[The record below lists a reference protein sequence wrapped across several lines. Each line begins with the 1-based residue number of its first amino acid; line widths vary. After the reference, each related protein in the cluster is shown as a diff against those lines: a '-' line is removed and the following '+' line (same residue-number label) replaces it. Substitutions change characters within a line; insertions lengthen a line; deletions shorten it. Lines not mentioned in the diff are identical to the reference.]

1 MSVYKDN
8 ATGKWR
14 VIYRYT
20 DITGKRKQTQKR
32 GFETKREAVAW
43 EHEMMLKSQA
53 KLDMTF
59 GSFYEIYEAD
69 KASRLKQST
78 WETKSH
84 IIRTKILPY
93 FADRKIDEIEVRDVI
108 AWQNELLA
116 AFKDEGKEER
126 YSQDYLRTIQ
136 AQLTAIFAHAMKYYN
151 LPKNPSSLAGTI
163 GKEVPKEMQF
173 WTKEEYLKFA
183 EVMMDKPR
191 SYYAFELLY
200 WTGIRSGELLALTPS
215 DFDFEKQT
223 LRINKTFHRSKG
235 EDIITTP
242 KTVKS
247 NRIITLPPFLC
258 DEIKDYLGMF
268 FEIGESERMF
278 SFTKS
283 YLGHEMERGCKE
295 SGVKKIRIHDLRHSH
310 VSLLINMGF
319 SALAIGKRVG
329 HEIGLITAIER
340 IKKDGLPKVHCE
352 IPEEDITDYIKG
364 NVTGVNAEFIPI
376 IEKGLQE
383 YADSVEAKLREI
395 KVDLKHEN
403 IVYVGGGASVMKKY
417 GRTKGRNI
425 QYVTDVKAN
434 AIGYRYLADNI
445 G

>member
-1 MSVYKDN
+1 MNEFVTASQSRTVTAHGIFNSN

-59 GSFYEIYEAD
+59 GSFYDIYEAD
-69 KASRLKQST
+69 KASRLKRST

-108 AWQNELLA
+108 AWQNLLLA
-116 AFKDEGKEER
+116 AFKDEGKEEK

-136 AQLTAIFAHAMKYYN
+136 AQLTAIFAHAVKYYN
-151 LPKNPSSLAGTI
+151 LPKNPSSLAGNI

-173 WTKEEYLKFA
+173 WTKEEYLKYA
-183 EVMMDKPR
+183 ESMMDKPR
-191 SYYAFELLY
+191 SFYAFELLY

-215 DFDFEKQT
+215 DFDFENQT

-235 EDIITTP
+235 EDIITSP
-242 KTVKS
+242 KTAKS
-247 NRIITLPPFLC
+247 NRIIMLPPFLC
-258 DEIKDYLGMF
+258 DEIKDYLEMF
-268 FEIGESERMF
+268 YEIGENERMF

-310 VSLLINMGF
+310 VSLLIDMGF
-319 SALAIGKRVG
+319 SALAIGNRVG
-329 HEIGLITAIER
+329 HETEKITYRYAHLFPTVQNEMAEKLEIER
-340 IKKDGLPKVHCE
+340 MSK
-352 IPEEDITDYIKG
+352 ED
-364 NVTGVNAEFIPI
+364 
-376 IEKGLQE
+376 
-383 YADSVEAKLREI
+383 
-395 KVDLKHEN
+395 
-403 IVYVGGGASVMKKY
+403 
-417 GRTKGRNI
+417 
-425 QYVTDVKAN
+425 
-434 AIGYRYLADNI
+434 
-445 G
+445 

>member
-8 ATGKWR
+8 ATGKCR

-59 GSFYEIYEAD
+59 GSLYEIYEAD
-69 KASRLKQST
+69 KVSRLKQST

-163 GKEVPKEMQF
+163 GKGTQ
-173 WTKEEYLKFA
+173 
-183 EVMMDKPR
+183 
-191 SYYAFELLY
+191 
-200 WTGIRSGELLALTPS
+200 
-215 DFDFEKQT
+215 
-223 LRINKTFHRSKG
+223 
-235 EDIITTP
+235 
-242 KTVKS
+242 
-247 NRIITLPPFLC
+247 
-258 DEIKDYLGMF
+258 
-268 FEIGESERMF
+268 
-278 SFTKS
+278 
-283 YLGHEMERGCKE
+283 
-295 SGVKKIRIHDLRHSH
+295 
-310 VSLLINMGF
+310 
-319 SALAIGKRVG
+319 
-329 HEIGLITAIER
+329 
-340 IKKDGLPKVHCE
+340 
-352 IPEEDITDYIKG
+352 
-364 NVTGVNAEFIPI
+364 
-376 IEKGLQE
+376 
-383 YADSVEAKLREI
+383 
-395 KVDLKHEN
+395 
-403 IVYVGGGASVMKKY
+403 
-417 GRTKGRNI
+417 
-425 QYVTDVKAN
+425 
-434 AIGYRYLADNI
+434 
-445 G
+445 

>member
-1 MSVYKDN
+1 MYP
-8 ATGKWR
+8 
-14 VIYRYT
+14 
-20 DITGKRKQTQKR
+20 QQ
-32 GFETKREAVAW
+32 
-43 EHEMMLKSQA
+43 
-53 KLDMTF
+53 
-59 GSFYEIYEAD
+59 
-69 KASRLKQST
+69 
-78 WETKSH
+78 
-84 IIRTKILPY
+84 ILNRNP
-93 FADRKIDEIEVRDVI
+93 
-108 AWQNELLA
+108 
-116 AFKDEGKEER
+116 
-126 YSQDYLRTIQ
+126 
-136 AQLTAIFAHAMKYYN
+136 LTAIFAHAMKYYN

-215 DFDFEKQT
+215 DFDFGKQT

-268 FEIGESERMF
+268 YEIGESERMF

-283 YLGHEMERGCKE
+283 YLGHEMERGCKA

-329 HEIGLITAIER
+329 HTSKEKVIAQGIPHLVYPRFTRVVPARGVINEKMHPNEAYDILHNDKIRDEQIIEDISAC
-340 IKKDGLPKVHCE
+340 IKQGRTPVVLSKYKDHSEKLYHRLKEYANHVFLMTGNNSKKVHRQILE
-352 IPEEDITDYIKG
+352 QMKLVSENETMIL
-364 NVTGVNAEFIPI
+364 VATGSLIGEGFDFPRLDTLFMAMPVSARNI
-376 IEKGLQE
+376 
-383 YADSVEAKLREI
+383 VEAEL
-395 KVDLKHEN
+395 VSFLNSPEN
-403 IVYVGGGASVMKKY
+403 IFLLFL
-417 GRTKGRNI
+417 R
-425 QYVTDVKAN
+425 
-434 AIGYRYLADNI
+434 L
-445 G
+445 

>member
-8 ATGKWR
+8 VTGKWR

-93 FADRKIDEIEVRDVI
+93 FVDRKIDEIEVRDVI

-136 AQLTAIFAHAMKYYN
+136 AQLTAIFAHAVKYYN
-151 LPKNPSSLAGTI
+151 LPKKPSSLAGTI

-183 EVMMDKPR
+183 EEMMDKPR

-200 WTGIRSGELLALTPS
+200 WTGIRSGELLALTPG

-235 EDIITTP
+235 KDIITTP
-242 KTVKS
+242 KTIKS

-268 FEIGESERMF
+268 YEIGESERMF

-283 YLGHEMERGCKE
+283 YLGHEMERGCKA

-319 SALAIGKRVG
+319 SALAIGNRVG
-329 HEIGLITAIER
+329 HETEKITCRYAHLFPTVQNEMAEKLEVER
-340 IKKDGLPKVHCE
+340 
-352 IPEEDITDYIKG
+352 
-364 NVTGVNAEFIPI
+364 
-376 IEKGLQE
+376 
-383 YADSVEAKLREI
+383 
-395 KVDLKHEN
+395 
-403 IVYVGGGASVMKKY
+403 M
-417 GRTKGRNI
+417 TKE
-425 QYVTDVKAN
+425 V
-434 AIGYRYLADNI
+434 
-445 G
+445 

>member
-69 KASRLKQST
+69 KAPRLKQST

-108 AWQNELLA
+108 AWQNEFMA

-136 AQLTAIFAHAMKYYN
+136 AQLTAIFAHAVKYYN

-183 EVMMDKPR
+183 EEMMDKPR

-235 EDIITTP
+235 KDIITTP

-268 FEIGESERMF
+268 YEIGESERMF

-283 YLGHEMERGCKE
+283 YLGHEMERGCKA

-319 SALAIGKRVG
+319 SALAIGNRMG
-329 HEIGLITAIER
+329 HETEKITYRYAHLFPTVQNEMAEKLEIER
-340 IKKDGLPKVHCE
+340 
-352 IPEEDITDYIKG
+352 
-364 NVTGVNAEFIPI
+364 
-376 IEKGLQE
+376 
-383 YADSVEAKLREI
+383 
-395 KVDLKHEN
+395 
-403 IVYVGGGASVMKKY
+403 M
-417 GRTKGRNI
+417 TKE
-425 QYVTDVKAN
+425 V
-434 AIGYRYLADNI
+434 
-445 G
+445 

>member
-69 KASRLKQST
+69 KASRLKRST

-116 AFKDEGKEER
+116 AFKDEGKEEK

-136 AQLTAIFAHAMKYYN
+136 
-151 LPKNPSSLAGTI
+151 AGTI

-183 EVMMDKPR
+183 EAMMDKPR

-200 WTGIRSGELLALTPS
+200 WTGMRSGELLALTPS

-242 KTVKS
+242 KTAKS

-258 DEIKDYLGMF
+258 DEMKDYLGMF
-268 FEIGESERMF
+268 YEIDESERLF

-283 YLGHEMERGCKE
+283 YLGHEMERGCKA

-319 SALAIGKRVG
+319 SALAIGNRVG
-329 HEIGLITAIER
+329 HETEKITYRYAHLFPTVQNEMAEKLEIER
-340 IKKDGLPKVHCE
+340 MTK
-352 IPEEDITDYIKG
+352 ED
-364 NVTGVNAEFIPI
+364 
-376 IEKGLQE
+376 
-383 YADSVEAKLREI
+383 
-395 KVDLKHEN
+395 
-403 IVYVGGGASVMKKY
+403 
-417 GRTKGRNI
+417 
-425 QYVTDVKAN
+425 
-434 AIGYRYLADNI
+434 
-445 G
+445 

>member
-1 MSVYKDN
+1 MENERQEGEENMSVYKDN

-69 KASRLKQST
+69 KASRLMRST

-116 AFKDEGKEER
+116 AFKDEGKEEK

-136 AQLTAIFAHAMKYYN
+136 AQLTAIFAHAVKYYN

-173 WTKEEYLKFA
+173 WTKEEYLKYA
-183 EVMMDKPR
+183 ESMMDKPR
-191 SYYAFELLY
+191 SFYAFELLY

-215 DFDFEKQT
+215 DFDFENQT

-235 EDIITTP
+235 EDIITSP
-242 KTVKS
+242 KTAKS
-247 NRIITLPPFLC
+247 NRIIMLPPFLC
-258 DEIKDYLGMF
+258 DEIKDYLEMF
-268 FEIGESERMF
+268 YEIGENERMF

-310 VSLLINMGF
+310 VSLLIDMGF
-319 SALAIGKRVG
+319 SALAIGNRVG
-329 HEIGLITAIER
+329 HETEKITYRYAHLFPTVQNEMAEKLEIER
-340 IKKDGLPKVHCE
+340 MSK
-352 IPEEDITDYIKG
+352 EDWKI
-364 NVTGVNAEFIPI
+364 
-376 IEKGLQE
+376 
-383 YADSVEAKLREI
+383 
-395 KVDLKHEN
+395 
-403 IVYVGGGASVMKKY
+403 
-417 GRTKGRNI
+417 
-425 QYVTDVKAN
+425 
-434 AIGYRYLADNI
+434 YR
-445 G
+445 

>member
-1 MSVYKDN
+1 MEEKTFLTVDEVAELLTVSKSKAYEIVRQLNKELKAKGLITVAARVSKAYFYERMCYSKEQWKGVDYMSVYKDN

-43 EHEMMLKSQA
+43 EHEMMLKAQA

-108 AWQNELLA
+108 AQQNELLA

-183 EVMMDKPR
+183 QVMMDKPR

-235 EDIITTP
+235 KDIITTP

-268 FEIGESERMF
+268 YEIGESERMF

-283 YLGHEMERGCKE
+283 YLGHEMERGCKA
-295 SGVKKIRIHDLRHSH
+295 SGVKKIRIHDLRHSQ
-310 VSLLINMGF
+310 V
-319 SALAIGKRVG
+319 
-329 HEIGLITAIER
+329 
-340 IKKDGLPKVHCE
+340 
-352 IPEEDITDYIKG
+352 
-364 NVTGVNAEFIPI
+364 
-376 IEKGLQE
+376 
-383 YADSVEAKLREI
+383 
-395 KVDLKHEN
+395 
-403 IVYVGGGASVMKKY
+403 
-417 GRTKGRNI
+417 
-425 QYVTDVKAN
+425 
-434 AIGYRYLADNI
+434 
-445 G
+445 

>member
-1 MSVYKDN
+1 
-8 ATGKWR
+8 
-14 VIYRYT
+14 
-20 DITGKRKQTQKR
+20 
-32 GFETKREAVAW
+32 
-43 EHEMMLKSQA
+43 
-53 KLDMTF
+53 
-59 GSFYEIYEAD
+59 
-69 KASRLKQST
+69 
-78 WETKSH
+78 
-84 IIRTKILPY
+84 
-93 FADRKIDEIEVRDVI
+93 
-108 AWQNELLA
+108 
-116 AFKDEGKEER
+116 
-126 YSQDYLRTIQ
+126 
-136 AQLTAIFAHAMKYYN
+136 
-151 LPKNPSSLAGTI
+151 
-163 GKEVPKEMQF
+163 MQF

-268 FEIGESERMF
+268 YEIGESERMF

-283 YLGHEMERGCKE
+283 YLGHEMERGCKA

-329 HEIGLITAIER
+329 HETEKITYRYAHLFPTVQNEMAEKLEIER
-340 IKKDGLPKVHCE
+340 MTK
-352 IPEEDITDYIKG
+352 
-364 NVTGVNAEFIPI
+364 
-376 IEKGLQE
+376 
-383 YADSVEAKLREI
+383 EA
-395 KVDLKHEN
+395 
-403 IVYVGGGASVMKKY
+403 
-417 GRTKGRNI
+417 
-425 QYVTDVKAN
+425 
-434 AIGYRYLADNI
+434 
-445 G
+445 

>member
-1 MSVYKDN
+1 MLQQRVEEGVDYMSVYKDN

-43 EHEMMLKSQA
+43 EHEMMLKCQA
-53 KLDMTF
+53 KRDMTF

-93 FADRKIDEIEVRDVI
+93 FAERKIDEIEVRDVI

-136 AQLTAIFAHAMKYYN
+136 AQLTAIFAHAVKYYN

-183 EVMMDKPR
+183 EEMMDKPR

-200 WTGIRSGELLALTPS
+200 WTGIRSGELLALTPG

-235 EDIITTP
+235 KDIITTP
-242 KTVKS
+242 KTIKS

-268 FEIGESERMF
+268 YEIGESERMF

-283 YLGHEMERGCKE
+283 YLGHEMERGCKA

-319 SALAIGKRVG
+319 SALAIGNRVG
-329 HEIGLITAIER
+329 HETEKITYCYAHLFPTVQNEMAEKLEVER
-340 IKKDGLPKVHCE
+340 
-352 IPEEDITDYIKG
+352 
-364 NVTGVNAEFIPI
+364 
-376 IEKGLQE
+376 
-383 YADSVEAKLREI
+383 
-395 KVDLKHEN
+395 
-403 IVYVGGGASVMKKY
+403 M
-417 GRTKGRNI
+417 TKE
-425 QYVTDVKAN
+425 V
-434 AIGYRYLADNI
+434 
-445 G
+445 

>member
-136 AQLTAIFAHAMKYYN
+136 AQLTAIFAHAVKYYN

-183 EVMMDKPR
+183 EEMMDKPR

-200 WTGIRSGELLALTPS
+200 WTGIRSGELLALTPG
-215 DFDFEKQT
+215 DFDFGKQT
-223 LRINKTFHRSKG
+223 LRINKTFHRFKG
-235 EDIITTP
+235 KDIITTP

-268 FEIGESERMF
+268 YEIGESERMF

-283 YLGHEMERGCKE
+283 YLGHEMERGCKA

-319 SALAIGKRVG
+319 SALAIGNRVG
-329 HEIGLITAIER
+329 HETENITYRYAHLFPTVQNEMAEKLEIER
-340 IKKDGLPKVHCE
+340 
-352 IPEEDITDYIKG
+352 
-364 NVTGVNAEFIPI
+364 
-376 IEKGLQE
+376 
-383 YADSVEAKLREI
+383 
-395 KVDLKHEN
+395 
-403 IVYVGGGASVMKKY
+403 M
-417 GRTKGRNI
+417 TKE
-425 QYVTDVKAN
+425 V
-434 AIGYRYLADNI
+434 
-445 G
+445 

>member
-8 ATGKWR
+8 ATSKWR

-43 EHEMMLKSQA
+43 EHEMMLKCQA

-93 FADRKIDEIEVRDVI
+93 FAERKIDEIEVRDVI

-136 AQLTAIFAHAMKYYN
+136 AQLTAIFAHAVKYYN

-183 EVMMDKPR
+183 EEMMDKPR

-200 WTGIRSGELLALTPS
+200 WTGIRSGELLALTPG
-215 DFDFEKQT
+215 DFDFGKQT

-235 EDIITTP
+235 KDIITTP
-242 KTVKS
+242 KTIKS

-268 FEIGESERMF
+268 YEIGESERMF

-283 YLGHEMERGCKE
+283 YLGHEMERGCKA

-310 VSLLINMGF
+310 VSLLINRGF
-319 SALAIGKRVG
+319 SALAIGNRVG
-329 HEIGLITAIER
+329 HETEKIT
-340 IKKDGLPKVHCE
+340 
-352 IPEEDITDYIKG
+352 
-364 NVTGVNAEFIPI
+364 
-376 IEKGLQE
+376 
-383 YADSVEAKLREI
+383 
-395 KVDLKHEN
+395 
-403 IVYVGGGASVMKKY
+403 
-417 GRTKGRNI
+417 
-425 QYVTDVKAN
+425 
-434 AIGYRYLADNI
+434 YRYAHLFPTVQNEMAEKLEVERMTKEV
-445 G
+445 

>member
-136 AQLTAIFAHAMKYYN
+136 AQLTAIFAHAVKYYN

-183 EVMMDKPR
+183 EEMMDKPR

-200 WTGIRSGELLALTPS
+200 WTGIRSGDDDDKIRLNQRKPS
-215 DFDFEKQT
+215 KYKGLRRFGPEKNLQ
-223 LRINKTFHRSKG
+223 RINKFMK
-235 EDIITTP
+235 
-242 KTVKS
+242 
-247 NRIITLPPFLC
+247 
-258 DEIKDYLGMF
+258 
-268 FEIGESERMF
+268 ERPIF
-278 SFTKS
+278 YKN
-283 YLGHEMERGCKE
+283 
-295 SGVKKIRIHDLRHSH
+295 
-310 VSLLINMGF
+310 LIQM
-319 SALAIGKRVG
+319 K
-329 HEIGLITAIER
+329 
-340 IKKDGLPKVHCE
+340 
-352 IPEEDITDYIKG
+352 
-364 NVTGVNAEFIPI
+364 
-376 IEKGLQE
+376 
-383 YADSVEAKLREI
+383 
-395 KVDLKHEN
+395 EN
-403 IVYVGGGASVMKKY
+403 IRFYLRCFYCITKVVILQFNSEN
-417 GRTKGRNI
+417 RTELARN
-425 QYVTDVKAN
+425 
-434 AIGYRYLADNI
+434 G
-445 G
+445 

>member
-108 AWQNELLA
+108 AWQNKLLA
-116 AFKDEGKEER
+116 AFKDEGKEEK

-136 AQLTAIFAHAMKYYN
+136 AQLTAIFAHAVKYYN
-151 LPKNPSSLAGTI
+151 LPKNPSSLAGNI

-215 DFDFEKQT
+215 DFDFENQT

-235 EDIITTP
+235 EDIITSP
-242 KTVKS
+242 KTAKS
-247 NRIITLPPFLC
+247 NRIIMLPPFLC
-258 DEIKDYLGMF
+258 DEIKDYLEMF
-268 FEIGESERMF
+268 YEIGENERMF

-310 VSLLINMGF
+310 VSLLIDMGF
-319 SALAIGKRVG
+319 SALAIGNRVG
-329 HEIGLITAIER
+329 HETEKITYRYAHLFPTVQNEMAEKLEIER
-340 IKKDGLPKVHCE
+340 MSK
-352 IPEEDITDYIKG
+352 ED
-364 NVTGVNAEFIPI
+364 
-376 IEKGLQE
+376 
-383 YADSVEAKLREI
+383 
-395 KVDLKHEN
+395 
-403 IVYVGGGASVMKKY
+403 
-417 GRTKGRNI
+417 
-425 QYVTDVKAN
+425 
-434 AIGYRYLADNI
+434 
-445 G
+445 

>member
-43 EHEMMLKSQA
+43 EHEMMLKAQA

-268 FEIGESERMF
+268 YEIGESERMF

-283 YLGHEMERGCKE
+283 YLGHEMERGCKV

-329 HEIGLITAIER
+329 HETEKITYRYAHLFPTVQNEMAEKLEIER
-340 IKKDGLPKVHCE
+340 MTK
-352 IPEEDITDYIKG
+352 
-364 NVTGVNAEFIPI
+364 
-376 IEKGLQE
+376 
-383 YADSVEAKLREI
+383 EA
-395 KVDLKHEN
+395 
-403 IVYVGGGASVMKKY
+403 
-417 GRTKGRNI
+417 
-425 QYVTDVKAN
+425 
-434 AIGYRYLADNI
+434 
-445 G
+445 

>member
-43 EHEMMLKSQA
+43 EHEMMLKAQA

-242 KTVKS
+242 KTAKS

-258 DEIKDYLGMF
+258 DEMKDYLGMF
-268 FEIGESERMF
+268 YEIEESERLF

-283 YLGHEMERGCKE
+283 YLGHEMERGCKV

-319 SALAIGKRVG
+319 SALAIGNRVG
-329 HEIGLITAIER
+329 HETEKITYRYAHLFPTVQNEMAEKLEIER
-340 IKKDGLPKVHCE
+340 MTKAC
-352 IPEEDITDYIKG
+352 
-364 NVTGVNAEFIPI
+364 
-376 IEKGLQE
+376 
-383 YADSVEAKLREI
+383 VEPGCICAL
-395 KVDLKHEN
+395 
-403 IVYVGGGASVMKKY
+403 Y
-417 GRTKGRNI
+417 TKRSSTNI
-425 QYVTDVKAN
+425 QIFVQYRCPSWTRWPRVNTVT
-434 AIGYRYLADNI
+434 LP
-445 G
+445 